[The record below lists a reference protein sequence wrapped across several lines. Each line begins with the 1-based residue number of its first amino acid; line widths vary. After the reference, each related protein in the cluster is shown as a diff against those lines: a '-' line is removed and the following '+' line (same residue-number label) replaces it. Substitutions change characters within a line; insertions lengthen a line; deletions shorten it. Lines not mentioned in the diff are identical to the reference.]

1 MYGVTEGDNDTPR
14 EDSPVIFV
22 ISEKFRKVHP
32 YQDWVSSNKGA
43 VEIFSHPMDLKY
55 FQDQWEEEER

>member
-32 YQDWVSSNKGA
+32 YQDWVSSNKGG
-43 VEIFSHPMDLKY
+43 VETILYSPDCQL
-55 FQDQWEEEER
+55 E